1 MTFASSPLW
10 AQHEHQVLR
19 KLAVFPIAHAE
30 VSSAEEAWWQARETL
45 TKDQRFFVASRRF
58 MVNRGVFQARENLTP
73 ADAIILAKILD
84 AEALVTL
91 TVEERTLSMQVFD
104 GGLGFKLW
112 TGKIQLHPAIQIKDQ
127 LVSAAGKLVMD
138 FISAIPYQGYQVKDQ
153 TLGKD
158 LMERNEQSFARI
170 FIGGQSEIK
179 SGDPVQWIRL
189 VGETSRVFFAEG
201 AQVQILAEGIV
212 SEVNGDLALVE
223 VKKMRSVSDLTEFSL
238 VRFPKEMERL
248 KESYSLVEVES
259 KLATEYLAADYQ
271 KDSSTKKHN
280 KTSASLT
287 WILSLAAVILL
298 AF

>member
-1 MTFASSPLW
+1 M
-10 AQHEHQVLR
+10 
-19 KLAVFPIAHAE
+19 
-30 VSSAEEAWWQARETL
+30 
-45 TKDQRFFVASRRF
+45 
-58 MVNRGVFQARENLTP
+58 MNRGVFQARENLSA

-91 TVEERTLSMQVFD
+91 AVQERTLAMTVFD

-112 TGKIQLHPAIQIKDQ
+112 AGQIQLHPAIQIKDQ

-158 LMERNEQSFARI
+158 LIEKNDQFYARV

-179 SGDPVQWIRL
+179 VGDPVQWVRM
-189 VGETSRVFFAEG
+189 VGETSRVFFIEG
-201 AQVQILAEGIV
+201 AQIQILAEGIV
-212 SEVNGDLALVE
+212 SELNGDHVLVE
-223 VKKMRSVSDLTEFSL
+223 IRKMRSVSDLTEFSL

-248 KESYSLVEVES
+248 KESYSLMETDS
-259 KLATEYLAADYQ
+259 KLSAEYLATDYQ
-271 KDSSTKKHN
+271 KESSGKKHN
-280 KTSASLT
+280 KTSSALT
-287 WILSLAAVILL
+287 WIFSLAVVILL